1 MSREMYGR
9 VPNLIEGKHFSLFC
23 MCPTGTNPLH
33 SYFNREKIQNLK
45 GYASPFDWAKMTRE
59 ISTKKHILVLHDPIK
74 RQRHASFIKK
84 RFIKEASELRN
95 SDFYRFYF
103 HPYLAQLDRGD
114 FSVVLF
120 EDLEEYIGPL
130 DFRYQEAEMLFPIV
144 EELER
149 YEHIRNNR
157 EILSV
162 ENWKEHILNLQAK

>member
-1 MSREMYGR
+1 MRRSPLSREMYGR

-23 MCPTGTNPLH
+23 MCPTVTNPLH

-95 SDFYRFYF
+95 SDF
-103 HPYLAQLDRGD
+103 
-114 FSVVLF
+114 SVVLF